1 MLKHKEKTIMA
12 ENIQRPDS
20 LSHHDSDDVSD
31 RSGDV
36 NRREFMARSALLGV
50 AAGAAGLGLHPGAAR
65 AEGGRG
71 TLQLAGGRS
80 TKPIEVDSK
89 MARWKK
95 PQSLEF
101 VSEATKRFT
110 FPNWQSGNDDSVYYN
125 LNIPSFFPTRVVAQ
139 PGEFSVLPRDLQ
151 PELLNLTF
159 IDHLGKTT
167 PTLKE
172 YLVGP
177 RQVQAMMMAHKGN
190 VVFETYPGMNSLDIH
205 VWMSA
210 SKTTVGLLVAMLANE
225 GKVDLEKPLPV
236 YVPELKGT
244 AWGNVSVKNTMNM
257 AVALDNEETFESL
270 TNPDS
275 WISGWFTAVF
285 GVGDVKPDEW
295 RKMMRTV
302 EPLGNEQPG
311 DRFRYST
318 SNTQALVMLTEQVT
332 QMPWQAVWNARVW
345 SKIGARSPLI
355 VGLTPDGMPVGGGL
369 INTIPEDMLRYAM
382 IYTPSWHVVSQEQ
395 VVSDKLLKRIQTMGD
410 PKAYKVSTELEY
422 GTKWFSEVPM
432 MNTAQWDHA
441 FADGAMFKH
450 GNMGQ
455 GIYVDP
461 ARDFCGMYF
470 GLASNDEK
478 VSGIDHSPGYLRAA
492 AKAFAGE

>member
-1 MLKHKEKTIMA
+1 
-12 ENIQRPDS
+12 
-20 LSHHDSDDVSD
+20 
-31 RSGDV
+31 
-36 NRREFMARSALLGV
+36 MARSALLGV
-50 AAGAAGLGLHPGAAR
+50 AAGAAGLGLHPGAAL
-65 AEGGRG
+65 ADGGRG

-80 TKPIEVDSK
+80 TKPIAVDSK

-101 VSEATKRFT
+101 VSAATKRFS

-139 PGEFSVLPRDLQ
+139 PGEFSVLARNLQ

-159 IDHLGKTT
+159 TDHLGKTT

-172 YLVGP
+172 YLFGP
-177 RQVQAMMMAHKGN
+177 RQVQAMMMAHKSK
-190 VVFETYPGMNSLDIH
+190 VVFETYPGMNPLDMH

-210 SKTTVGLLVAMLANE
+210 SKTTVGLLVAMLVDDGE
-225 GKVDLEKPLPV
+225 VDLEKSISD
-236 YVPELKGT
+236 YVPELRGS
-244 AWGNVSVKNTMNM
+244 AWDTISVKNTMNM
-257 AVALDNEETFESL
+257 ATALNNEETFASL
-270 TNPDS
+270 VNPDS

-285 GVGDVKPDEW
+285 GVGDVEPDRW
-295 RKMMRTV
+295 RKMMRTAK
-302 EPLGNEQPG
+302 PLPDEQPG

-422 GTKWFSEVPM
+422 GTKWFGEVPM

-492 AKAFAGE
+492 AKAIAGA

>member
-1 MLKHKEKTIMA
+1 MTNDIRKPA
-12 ENIQRPDS
+12 SRSYRDR
-20 LSHHDSDDVSD
+20 DDASAA
-31 RSGDV
+31 SAHL
-36 NRREFMARSALLGV
+36 NRREFMARSALLGA
-50 AAGAAGLGLHPGAAR
+50 AAGAAGLGLHSGAAM
-65 AEGGRG
+65 AQVGHGGP
-71 TLQLAGGRS
+71 TLAGGRS
-80 TKPIEVDSK
+80 TAPIEIDSP
-89 MARWKK
+89 MGRWKK

-101 VSEATKRFT
+101 VSEATQRFS

-139 PGEFSVLPRDLQ
+139 PDAFSVLARDLK
-151 PELLNLTF
+151 PDLLDLTF
-159 IDHLGKTT
+159 TDHLGKTT
-167 PTLKE
+167 PPLKE

-177 RQVQAMMMAHKGN
+177 RQVQAMLMAHKGK
-190 VVFETYPGMNSLDIH
+190 VVFETYPGMNPLDLH

-210 SKTTVGLLVAMLANE
+210 SKTTAGLLVSMLADA
-225 GKVDLEKPLPV
+225 GDVDLEKPISD

-244 AWGNVSVKNTMNM
+244 AWDKVSVKNTMNM

-285 GVGDVKPDEW
+285 GVGDVEPDRW
-295 RKMMRTV
+295 RKMMRTAK
-302 EPLGNEQPG
+302 PLPDEQPG

-332 QMPWQAVWNARVW
+332 QMPWQAVWNERVW

-369 INTIPEDMLRYAM
+369 INTTPEDMLRYAM
-382 IYTPSWHVVSQEQ
+382 IYTPSWHVVSKEQ
-395 VVSDKLLKRIQTMGD
+395 VVSDQLLKLIQTMGD
-410 PKAYKVSTELEY
+410 PDAYTESTEREY
-422 GTKWFSEVPM
+422 GTRWFGEVPM

-470 GLASNDEK
+470 GLATNDEK
-478 VSGIDHSPGYLRAA
+478 VAGIDHSPGYLRAA
-492 AKAFAGE
+492 AKALAGE

>member
-1 MLKHKEKTIMA
+1 MTNDIGKPE
-12 ENIQRPDS
+12 S
-20 LSHHDSDDVSD
+20 LSGNATHVVSD
-31 RSGDV
+31 RSMDV
-36 NRREFMARSALLGV
+36 NRREFMAKSALLGV
-50 AAGAAGLGLHPGAAR
+50 AAGAAGLGLHSGAAL
-65 AEGGRG
+65 AEGGSG
-71 TLQLAGGRS
+71 GLQLAGGRA

-101 VSEATKRFT
+101 VNEATKRFS

-125 LNIPSFFPTRVVAQ
+125 LNIPSFFPTRVVPQ
-139 PGEFSVLPRDLQ
+139 PSEFSVLARDLQ
-151 PELLNLTF
+151 PELLSLTF
-159 IDHLGKTT
+159 TDHLGTTT
-167 PTLKE
+167 PSLKE

-177 RQVQAMMMAHKGN
+177 RQVQAMLMAHKGK
-190 VVFETYPGMNSLDIH
+190 VVFETYPGMNPLDIH

-210 SKTTVGLLVAMLANE
+210 SKTTVGLLVSMLAAE
-225 GKVDLEKPLPV
+225 GKVDLAKPLSE

-244 AWGNVSVKNTMNM
+244 AWDKVSVKNTMNM
-257 AVALDNEETFESL
+257 STALDNEETFESL
-270 TNPDS
+270 VNPES
-275 WISGWFTAVF
+275 WIAGYFSAVF
-285 GVGDVKPDEW
+285 NVGDVEPDLW

-302 EPLGNEQPG
+302 QPLENEQPG

-318 SNTQALVMLTEQVT
+318 ANTQALVMVTEQVT
-332 QMPWQAVWNARVW
+332 QMPWQAVWHARVW

-355 VGLTPDGMPVGGGL
+355 IGLTPDGFPVGGGL
-369 INTIPEDMLRYAM
+369 INTTPEDLLRYAM
-382 IYTPSWHVVSQEQ
+382 IYTPSWHVVSKEQ
-395 VVSDKLLKRIQTMGD
+395 VVSDKLLKLIQTMGD
-410 PKAYKVSTELEY
+410 PAAYKSSTEREY
-422 GTKWFSEVPM
+422 GTQWFGEVPM

-470 GLASNDEK
+470 GLASNDVK
-478 VSGIDHSPGYLRAA
+478 IAGIDHSPGYLRKA
-492 AKAFAGE
+492 AKYLAGG